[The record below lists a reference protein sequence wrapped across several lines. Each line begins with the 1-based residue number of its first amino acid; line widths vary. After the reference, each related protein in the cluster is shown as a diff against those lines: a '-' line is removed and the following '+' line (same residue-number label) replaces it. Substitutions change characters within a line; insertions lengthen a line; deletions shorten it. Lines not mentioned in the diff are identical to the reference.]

1 MGTQAFETEGRLN
14 GFQFDPAAD
23 VLIPGVD
30 CKGPGHPMFQPET
43 MDFYK
48 RLKAGEFEADIKDYY
63 ARGCIVPG
71 EVIKDKETGKAIPV
85 HGRKRTLFLRVANE
99 RRVADGK
106 EPWKFPATLLARGT
120 KQSEAMLRTISENMG
135 RYTLNAAELAEI
147 AFNFLQMNGDTE
159 QTRHDL
165 CTSMRIDERRIEK
178 VLGLREASPAIHK
191 AISDGHLDFTGAI
204 ALAEMPAGEQAAKV
218 EELKAEAKAQGR
230 KKITT
235 EEARAGKM
243 GKRAKPP
250 SRKIERACVL
260 LATQG
265 AAEDTLMIL
274 RFCCG
279 LVDIA
284 KTPEAFRNA
293 YKAVMANQDK
303 KMVSEAKKAARKAAS
318 AAKKKG
324 RK

>member
-1 MGTQAFETEGRLN
+1 MGTQAFDTEGRLN
-14 GFQFDPAAD
+14 GFQFDPAKD

-48 RLKAGEFEADIKDYY
+48 RLKAGEFDADIKDYV

-85 HGRKRTLFLRVANE
+85 HGRKRTLFLREANKIRE
-99 RRVADGK
+99 AEGK

-135 RYTLNAAELAEI
+135 RYTLNARELAEI
-147 AFNFLQMNGDTE
+147 AFNFLQMNGDSE

-165 CTSMRIDERRIEK
+165 CTSMRIDERRIDK

-191 AISDGHLDFTGAI
+191 AIDDGHLDFTGAI
-204 ALAEMPAGEQAAKV
+204 ALSEMPAGQQVAKL
-218 EELKAEAKAQGR
+218 EELKEQAKAQGR

-235 EEARAGKM
+235 EEARAAKM
-243 GKRAKPP
+243 GKRAKPQA
-250 SRKIERACVL
+250 RKIERTCQL
-260 LATQG
+260 LQAKG
-265 AAEDTLMIL
+265 AEGDMLAIL
-274 RFCCG
+274 RFCAG
-279 LVDIA
+279 LVGIE
-284 KTPEAFRNA
+284 KTPEVFRDA
-293 YKAVMANQDK
+293 YKQVMSNQDK
-303 KMVSEAKKAARKAAS
+303 KEISELKKTARAAH
-318 AAKKKG
+318 KKKG
-324 RK
+324 KK